1 MDWKFIDLKNLDKL
15 EGLSSQNVLERFMEE
30 QERFPLE
37 IDEAELFRLKK
48 EFESSGNCFVE
59 SAIEKVERAAA
70 PLRQTLDGQ
79 YAKRRKLLAE
89 KAYLTGET
97 AKQRATA
104 EATVKLVDET
114 DLNMSD
120 RRALDMVKTQAQK
133 TISRM
138 DGNMNLL
145 ERWDSSAETIS
156 RRRNHLRRLMGRK
169 ASDADKYEMELG
181 SKMFHAK
188 QSHTY
193 HKNWDLSE
201 KMNKGGV
208 NIFTER
214 EGLLIQYIHV
224 DNIATPLPEVGY
236 LGGNEQLMGYL
247 ALMEQIPEIVRYI
260 RQGMSVAEIL
270 SNGELK
276 ERASQL
282 INQESPIVVSKIGD
296 TFLGEEHFQAID
308 LENQRRVLAAR
319 IFNAGL
325 VAARSD
331 TVLHEN

>member
-48 EFESSGNCFVE
+48 DFESSGNYFVE
-59 SAIEKVERAAA
+59 QAIEKVESAAA

-89 KAYLTGET
+89 KAYLAGET
-97 AKQRATA
+97 AKQRAIA
-104 EATVKLVDET
+104 EATAKMVDGT
-114 DLNMSD
+114 DLNMND

-133 TISRM
+133 TASRM

-156 RRRNHLRRLMGRK
+156 RRRNHLRRLMGCR

-181 SKMFHAK
+181 SKMFYAK
-188 QSHTY
+188 QSYTY
-193 HKNWDLSE
+193 HQNRDLSE

-208 NIFTER
+208 SVSTER

-224 DNIATPLPEVGY
+224 NNIATPLPEVDY
-236 LGGNEQLMGYL
+236 LDGSEYLMGYL
-247 ALMEQIPEIVRYI
+247 ALMEQMPEIVRYI

-270 SNGELK
+270 SNGDLK
-276 ERASQL
+276 EKASQL
-282 INQESPIVVSKIGD
+282 INQESPVVVSKIGD
-296 TFLGEEHFQAID
+296 TFPGDEWS
-308 LENQRRVLAAR
+308 RKVPPC
-319 IFNAGL
+319 
-325 VAARSD
+325 RSFD
-331 TVLHEN
+331 GRFAQSSPGTELTPLDVFGSVIV